1 MGLSN
6 KSAITVG
13 MGANFCTICPVWVP
27 LTDVSQIDV
36 TKYLHRNPRIAG
48 YVPTAG
54 VSSGGYFANFN
65 VVSETTE
72 VACQGRLETG
82 IASASCEEGQ
92 AEYHSV
98 STAWEGKVSEPA
110 GSPVVASL
118 ARRLREL
125 RLSRFPDARLTQ
137 GEVAKAL
144 SEEEPVA
151 ISTLSAWENVRAPTL
166 PSRTRLSTYAR
177 FFATERS
184 LDRTPHL
191 VPLADLDPDELQGY
205 KKLERELFRLRDA
218 DAGEIPEPRRSWRFE
233 DRASVTVICADL
245 DKSEQTK
252 LAPYTDLNNPNYTEL
267 FTYANLDALV
277 ALLNHLHSEN
287 PNATIRFCR
296 ASEATSEDLS
306 NHLVLLGGIAWNDVT
321 HRLNDSVG
329 LPVRQVANAECR
341 SGRVFELQCGP
352 DQGKQYIPRWRDD
365 DPGTAERPGVLL
377 EGVAMLA
384 RLPNP
389 FNVLRTLTYC
399 NGVHSR
405 GVLGAVRCLT
415 DPAVREINEL
425 YLEETFANSDRFLV
439 LMRVPLVG
447 NRTITP
453 SLSNPD
459 TVLFGW
465 PKNPAQE

>member
-1 MGLSN
+1 
-6 KSAITVG
+6 
-13 MGANFCTICPVWVP
+13 
-27 LTDVSQIDV
+27 
-36 TKYLHRNPRIAG
+36 
-48 YVPTAG
+48 
-54 VSSGGYFANFN
+54 
-65 VVSETTE
+65 
-72 VACQGRLETG
+72 
-82 IASASCEEGQ
+82 
-92 AEYHSV
+92 
-98 STAWEGKVSEPA
+98 VSEPA
-110 GSPVVASL
+110 APPVAASL

-125 RLSRFPDARLTQ
+125 RVSRFPDVRLTQ
-137 GEVAKAL
+137 GEVAQAL

-151 ISTLSAWENVRAPTL
+151 ISTLSAWENVRTPTL

-191 VPLADLDPDELQGY
+191 VSLAELDRAELAVY
-205 KKLERELFRLRDA
+205 KELERELFRLRDA
-218 DAGEIPEPRRSWRFE
+218 DAGEVPESRRSWRFE

-245 DKSEQTK
+245 GEREKATLK
-252 LAPYTDLNNPNYTEL
+252 PYTDLSDPNYTEL
-267 FTYANLDALV
+267 FTYADLDALV
-277 ALLNHLHSEN
+277 ALLSHLHSEN
-287 PNATIRFCR
+287 PNAAIRFCR
-296 ASEATSEDLS
+296 ASEATSADLT

-329 LPVRQVANAECR
+329 LPVRQVPSAECR
-341 SGRVFELQCGP
+341 SGEVFELQCDL
-352 DQGKQYIPRWRDD
+352 DQGKRYIPRWRDD
-365 DPGTAERPGVLL
+365 DPRTAERPGVLL
-377 EGVAMLA
+377 EDVAMLA

-399 NGVHSR
+399 SGVYSR

-415 DPAVREINEL
+415 DPAVREINER
-425 YLEETFANSDRFLV
+425 YLEESFADSDRFMV

-465 PKNPAQE
+465 PKNPAQG

>member
-1 MGLSN
+1 MG
-6 KSAITVG
+6 
-13 MGANFCTICPVWVP
+13 
-27 LTDVSQIDV
+27 
-36 TKYLHRNPRIAG
+36 
-48 YVPTAG
+48 
-54 VSSGGYFANFN
+54 
-65 VVSETTE
+65 
-72 VACQGRLETG
+72 
-82 IASASCEEGQ
+82 
-92 AEYHSV
+92 
-98 STAWEGKVSEPA
+98 GKVSEPA
-110 GSPVVASL
+110 APPVAASL

-125 RLSRFPDARLTQ
+125 RVSRFPDVRLTQ
-137 GEVAKAL
+137 GEVAQAL

-151 ISTLSAWENVRAPTL
+151 ISTLSAWENVRTPTL

-184 LDRTPHL
+184 LDQTPHL
-191 VPLADLDPDELQGY
+191 VSLAELDPAELAVY
-205 KKLERELFRLRDA
+205 RELERELFRLRDA
-218 DAGEIPEPRRSWRFE
+218 DAGEVPESRRSWRFE

-245 DKSEQTK
+245 GESEK
-252 LAPYTDLNNPNYTEL
+252 ARLKPYTDLSDPNYTEL

-277 ALLNHLHSEN
+277 VLLNHLHSEN

-296 ASEATSEDLS
+296 ASEATSADLT

-329 LPVRQVANAECR
+329 LPVRQVPNAECR
-341 SGRVFELQCGP
+341 SGEVFELQCGP
-352 DQGKQYIPRWRDD
+352 DQGKRYIPRWRDD
-365 DPGTAERPGVLL
+365 DPGDAERPGILL
-377 EGVAMLA
+377 EDVAMLA

-399 NGVHSR
+399 NGVYSR

-415 DPAVREINEL
+415 DPAVREINER
-425 YLEETFANSDRFLV
+425 YLEESFADSDRFMV

-465 PKNPAQE
+465 PKNPAQG

>member
-1 MGLSN
+1 MG
-6 KSAITVG
+6 
-13 MGANFCTICPVWVP
+13 
-27 LTDVSQIDV
+27 
-36 TKYLHRNPRIAG
+36 
-48 YVPTAG
+48 
-54 VSSGGYFANFN
+54 
-65 VVSETTE
+65 
-72 VACQGRLETG
+72 
-82 IASASCEEGQ
+82 
-92 AEYHSV
+92 
-98 STAWEGKVSEPA
+98 GKVSEPA
-110 GSPVVASL
+110 TSPAAASL

-137 GEVAKAL
+137 GEVAQAL

-151 ISTLSAWENVRAPTL
+151 ISTLSAWENVRTSTL

-191 VPLADLDPDELQGY
+191 VSPEDLTRSELEAY
-205 KKLERELFRLRDA
+205 KELERELFRLRDA
-218 DAGEIPEPRRSWRFE
+218 DAGEIPESRRSWRFE
-233 DRASVTVICADL
+233 GGASVTIICADL
-245 DKSEQTK
+245 GESEKAK
-252 LAPYTDLNNPNYTEL
+252 LKPYSDLNDPNYTDL

-287 PNATIRFCR
+287 PNTVIHFCK
-296 ASEATSEDLS
+296 ASEATSDDLS

-321 HRLNDSVG
+321 HRLNDSAG
-329 LPVRQVANAECR
+329 LPVRQVPSVECR
-341 SGRVFELQCGP
+341 SGEVFELQCGP

-365 DPGTAERPGVLL
+365 NPGTAERPGVLL
-377 EGVAMLA
+377 EDVAMLA

-415 DPAVREINEL
+415 DPAVRENNER
-425 YLEETFANSDRFLV
+425 YLEESFADSDRFTV
-439 LMRVPLVG
+439 LMRVPVVG

-465 PKNPAQE
+465 PENPIQG

>member
-1 MGLSN
+1 M
-6 KSAITVG
+6 
-13 MGANFCTICPVWVP
+13 
-27 LTDVSQIDV
+27 
-36 TKYLHRNPRIAG
+36 
-48 YVPTAG
+48 
-54 VSSGGYFANFN
+54 
-65 VVSETTE
+65 
-72 VACQGRLETG
+72 
-82 IASASCEEGQ
+82 
-92 AEYHSV
+92 
-98 STAWEGKVSEPA
+98 SEPA
-110 GSPVVASL
+110 ASPVAASL

-125 RLSRFPDARLTQ
+125 RLSRFPNARLTQ
-137 GEVAKAL
+137 GEVAQAL

-151 ISTLSAWENVRAPTL
+151 ISTLSAWENVRTPTL

-191 VPLADLDPDELQGY
+191 VPLADLNPAELAVY
-205 KKLERELFRLRDA
+205 KQLERELFRLRDA
-218 DAGEIPEPRRSWRFE
+218 DAGEIPESRRSWRFE
-233 DRASVTVICADL
+233 GGASVTVICADL
-245 DKSEQTK
+245 GKSEVAN
-252 LAPYTDLNNPNYTEL
+252 LEPCTDLNDPNYTEL
-267 FTYANLDALV
+267 FSYANLDALV

-287 PNATIRFCR
+287 PNAAIRFCR
-296 ASEATSEDLS
+296 ASEATSDDLT

-321 HRLNDSVG
+321 HRLNDGVG
-329 LPVRQVANAECR
+329 LPVRQVPSAECH
-341 SGRVFELQCGP
+341 SGEVFELQCGT
-352 DQGKQYIPRWRDD
+352 DQGKQYIPRWRDG

-377 EGVAMLA
+377 EDVAMLA

-415 DPAVREINEL
+415 DPAVREINER
-425 YLEETFANSDRFLV
+425 YLEESFAESDRFTV
-439 LMRVPLVG
+439 LLRVPLVG

-465 PKNPAQE
+465 PKNPAQG